1 MTGRTAY
8 RLRMPDEVATLILGL
23 HPDIK
28 AHVKSALQ
36 AILRDP
42 YRGKALKDELEGLR
56 SYRFKRYRVVY
67 RACPE
72 KNELE
77 IIAIGPRE
85 NIYEETFNLISKQ
98 SEDNGA

>member
-1 MTGRTAY
+1 MTDRTAY
-8 RLRMPDEVATLILGL
+8 RLRMPDEVATLIDGL
-23 HPDIK
+23 HPVIK
-28 AHVKSALQ
+28 SQIKSALQ

-42 YRGKALKDELEGLR
+42 YCGKALKDELEGLR

-67 RACPE
+67 RACCE